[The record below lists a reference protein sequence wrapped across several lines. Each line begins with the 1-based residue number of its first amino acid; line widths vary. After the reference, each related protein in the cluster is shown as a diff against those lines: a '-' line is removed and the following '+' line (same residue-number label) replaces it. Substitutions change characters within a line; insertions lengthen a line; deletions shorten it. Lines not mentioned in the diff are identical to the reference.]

1 MILKP
6 SYELLKVIHF
16 GGPKVSRA
24 ISILLTAISIC
35 SRQFQFHSWQFQVYS
50 RQFRFILG
58 NFSLLTAISISRA
71 VSALYR
77 LFQEPITRSEQLP
90 CDVVTHF
97 PFVPIAFFSL
107 SVEKRFSLFEL
118 SFKLFPL
125 FLKTQI
131 LNGDK
136 SHIVYSQERFW
147 LHSQIRPEFVD
158 LGSWSIC

>member
-1 MILKP
+1 MMILKP

-16 GGPKVSRA
+16 GGPKVSGEFQFY
-24 ISILLTAISIC
+24 
-35 SRQFQFHSWQFQVYS
+35 SRQFQFVHGNFQFHSWQFQVYS

-58 NFSLLTAISISRA
+58 NFNLLTPISISRV

-90 CDVVTHF
+90 CVVVTHF

-131 LNGDK
+131 LNGAK
-136 SHIVYSQERFW
+136 THIVYSQERF
-147 LHSQIRPEFVD
+147 
-158 LGSWSIC
+158 